1 MFGVVIT
8 KELIL
13 ISHGDFCIEL
23 KKSIEMIMGPQENIH
38 AIGLVPGEGPEE
50 FKHKFNS
57 LTESFND
64 FVVFADLMGGTPCN
78 TVAGLLMEGDK
89 KFDLYAG
96 MNMPMIISYI
106 NSEIVNEKPNIV
118 EDAKNGVIHI
128 NEVI

>member
-1 MFGVVIT
+1 M

-38 AIGLVPGEGPEE
+38 AIGLVQGEGPEE

>member
-1 MFGVVIT
+1 
-8 KELIL
+8 
-13 ISHGDFCIEL
+13 
-23 KKSIEMIMGPQENIH
+23 
-38 AIGLVPGEGPEE
+38 
-50 FKHKFNS
+50 
-57 LTESFND
+57 
-64 FVVFADLMGGTPCN
+64 
-78 TVAGLLMEGDK
+78 MEGDK

>member
-1 MFGVVIT
+1 
-8 KELIL
+8 
-13 ISHGDFCIEL
+13 
-23 KKSIEMIMGPQENIH
+23 MIMGPQENIH

-128 NEVI
+128 NEVIQINSKRNILS

>member
-1 MFGVVIT
+1 MT

>member
-1 MFGVVIT
+1 MVIT

-23 KKSIEMIMGPQENIH
+23 KKSTEMIMGPQENIH